1 VGDVTIDPSTGPRL
15 RHPIWTLRAIAAAV
29 SPGRRTRVIVC
40 LCLLVPVLAACGDD
54 DSDPSEPTV
63 VATAGAPAPTEVV
76 PQATEIPAPTQVVA
90 ADPVWTTSIEPG
102 TNRPL
107 AEVEDEFDAA
117 APVIYAAIS
126 VAAAPAGALLVANW
140 TYNDT
145 PIQGMDATVQLPEV
159 RFEPIWLEFHLE
171 RQAGDEWPDG
181 EYRIVLREGDRIV
194 SEGAVEVMPP
204 ERAPR

>member
-1 VGDVTIDPSTGPRL
+1 VGDVNIDPSTGLRMPRF
-15 RHPIWTLRAIAAAV
+15 IFAMRALAATI
-29 SPGRRTRVIVC
+29 SHGRRVRVIAF
-40 LCLLVPVLAACGDD
+40 LCLLLPVLVACGDD
-54 DSDPSEPTV
+54 DSGPSDP
-63 VATAGAPAPTEVV
+63 TAAAPTPTGEA
-76 PQATEIPAPTQVVA
+76 PQATEIPAPVQVVA
-90 ADPVWTTSIEPG
+90 ADPVWTTSVEPG

-107 AEVEDEFDAA
+107 GEVGDEFDATV
-117 APVIYAAIS
+117 PVIYAAIS

-181 EYRIVLREGDRIV
+181 EYRITLREGDRIV
-194 SEGAVEVMPP
+194 SEGAIEVVSP
-204 ERAPR
+204 